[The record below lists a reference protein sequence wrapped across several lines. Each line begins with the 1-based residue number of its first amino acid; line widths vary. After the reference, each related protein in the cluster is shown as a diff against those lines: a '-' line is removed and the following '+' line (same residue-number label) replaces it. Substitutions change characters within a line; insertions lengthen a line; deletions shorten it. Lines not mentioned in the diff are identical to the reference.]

1 MPIDAEVLIV
11 SYNSANFL
19 RRCLPTI
26 AAAMPEVPVAIREHG
41 SDPVAL
47 AAIEHVAAAHTAP
60 VRLEYDAS
68 NPGFGAGCNALAA
81 GSRADWLV
89 FLNPDTEVI
98 AWIEGSPPDRSIVG
112 ATMVDSGP
120 PGDHSGRSY
129 RFVDEVAR
137 SWLRRR
143 GAVPDWA
150 RLRQRSGADDPAP
163 VLRGTW
169 RLRCEVLPL
178 LRRHRPVHEGQCCGN
193 PHRRVTR
200 MEGAARPPPQHRRP
214 LPTRSHGPT
223 SRAAASIASTG
234 RRSPCTG
241 RTSLWTRLLVAL
253 CIVSVATELRSSAYS
268 ALALAGARPRSSF
281 CARASPVPRRRI
293 VIALTGPLRSCQM
306 DRIGG
311 RPASFELPCVHD

>member
-11 SYNSANFL
+11 SYNSAEFI
-19 RRCLPTI
+19 RRCLPTV
-26 AAAMPEVPVAIREHG
+26 AGAMPGVPVAIREHG

-47 AAIEHVAAAHTAP
+47 GAIERVVAAHASF

-143 GAVPDWA
+143 GAVPDG
-150 RLRQRSGADDPAP
+150 RGFVSGAALMIQRQCFQELGGFDARYFLFYEDIDLC
-163 VLRGTW
+163 LRANAAGIRTVVSPEW
-169 RLRCEVLPL
+169 RVRHA
-178 LRRHRPVHEGQCCGN
+178 RRHSTDERFADAIAWSYESGSRF
-193 PHRRVTR
+193 HRDYGT
-200 MEGAARPPPQHRRP
+200 P
-214 LPTRSHGPT
+214 LAVYRTYVVLD
-223 SRAAASIASTG
+223 SIARG
-234 RRSPCTG
+234 VIHRVRG
-241 RTSLWTRLLVAL
+241 DRARF
-253 CIVSVATELRSSAYS
+253 SAYS
-268 ALALAGARPRSSF
+268 ALAR
-281 CARASPVPRRRI
+281 RAVHELVSRTR
-293 VIALTGPLRSCQM
+293 LPL
-306 DRIGG
+306 
-311 RPASFELPCVHD
+311 PADEEL